1 MCKRNGN
8 PKKSSKFICLSCGK
22 IIMEG
27 IQRPNQRKYLHVKDL
42 FCPYEGIESK
52 TVEVRWCDDIEEV
65 KSKVPEIKENINM

>member
-1 MCKRNGN
+1 
-8 PKKSSKFICLSCGK
+8 
-22 IIMEG
+22 MEG

-65 KSKVPEIKENINM
+65 RSKISEIKENIHM